1 MQRWRLTKKTSLA
14 PLSFNIETEGPP
26 RPCFSLAG
34 VAAAAVAAQG
44 TDAVS
49 MARHLLLLIRLPPQ
63 QLLLLMPL
71 RHMSLSD
78 IFLTTDNVRR
88 VQWIHHA
95 ALEKEELAEAST
107 SSLWK
112 KELTIVQALQALIL
126 AAQSTIFL
134 TLDAKKEVVGATND
148 PPQGITTATSQT

>member
-1 MQRWRLTKKTSLA
+1 
-14 PLSFNIETEGPP
+14 
-26 RPCFSLAG
+26 
-34 VAAAAVAAQG
+34 
-44 TDAVS
+44 
-49 MARHLLLLIRLPPQ
+49 
-63 QLLLLMPL
+63 
-71 RHMSLSD
+71 MSLSD

-107 SSLWK
+107 SSFWK
-112 KELTIVQALQALIL
+112 KELTIAQALQALIL

-148 PPQGITTATSQT
+148 FPQGITTATIQT